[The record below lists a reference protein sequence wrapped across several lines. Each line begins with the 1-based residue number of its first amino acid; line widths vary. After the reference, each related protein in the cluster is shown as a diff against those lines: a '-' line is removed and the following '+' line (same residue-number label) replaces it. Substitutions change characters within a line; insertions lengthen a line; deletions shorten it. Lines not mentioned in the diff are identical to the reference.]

1 MAQSVRCDRAVDY
14 EGSSFCSDVF
24 QVSYNPR
31 GSTFLA
37 VEKASAFGLDLYHS
51 EECRAPRALS
61 ILKND
66 SMIDAGQ
73 EG

>member
-37 VEKASAFGLDLYHS
+37 VEKASAKVFFSAKENGS
-51 EECRAPRALS
+51 AS
-61 ILKND
+61 
-66 SMIDAGQ
+66 
-73 EG
+73 